1 MNSMQQNFI
10 RLITLTL
17 FGITSLMIS
26 TKAISQTQAN
36 LPDEQQPVNITA
48 NSLIASE
55 KTGKS
60 VYKGNVIITQG
71 SLTLKGDTVNITY
84 PNNQLTTVITT
95 GNPATF
101 KRYSKI
107 DQAWLKGKAK
117 KIEYNATNKTVLLMG
132 DALVEQPGKHLI
144 SGPKLFYNIEQQ
156 TLQAQS
162 TDTEN
167 KRISVTLNP
176 ATTPAPKK
184 ETELKKELKQ
194 DKPTTSSTSTEQQ
207 AP

>member
-1 MNSMQQNFI
+1 MQQNFI

-17 FGITSLMIS
+17 FGLSSLTIS
-26 TKAISQTQAN
+26 TQAICQTQSN
-36 LPDEQQPVNITA
+36 LPDEQQPVKISA
-48 NSLIASE
+48 NSLTASE
-55 KTGKS
+55 KEGKS

-71 SLTLKGDTVNITY
+71 SLTLKGETVDISH
-84 PNNQLTTVITT
+84 PNNQLTTVIAT

-101 KRYSKI
+101 KRYSQV
-107 DQAWLKGKAK
+107 DQAWLKGKAQ
-117 KIEYNATNKTVLLMG
+117 KIEYNAINKTVLLMG

-162 TDTEN
+162 TDTE
-167 KRISVTLNP
+167 KQRISVTINP
-176 ATTPAPKK
+176 APVPTPEKQKQQNQNKLPPLTAP
-184 ETELKKELKQ
+184 TEK
-194 DKPTTSSTSTEQQ
+194 Q

>member
-1 MNSMQQNFI
+1 MNSMQHNFL

-17 FGITSLMIS
+17 LGLTSLMIS
-26 TKAISQTQAN
+26 NQAICQTQSN
-36 LPDEQQPVNITA
+36 LPDEQQPVNISA
-48 NSLIASE
+48 DSLIASE

-71 SLTLKGDTVNITY
+71 SLTLKGETVDISH
-84 PNNQLTTVITT
+84 PKNQLTTVIAT

-101 KRYSKI
+101 KRYSQV
-107 DQAWLKGKAK
+107 DQAWLKGRAQ
-117 KIEYNATNKTVLLMG
+117 KIEYNALNKTVLLVG
-132 DALVEQPGKHLI
+132 NALVEQPGKHVI

-156 TLQAQS
+156 TLKAQS
-162 TDTEN
+162 SDTEK

-176 ATTPAPKK
+176 ATVQEEK
-184 ETELKKELKQ
+184 
-194 DKPTTSSTSTEQQ
+194 DKPANSSTPSKKQ